1 MLHKLI
7 LLDMLNLKL
16 HKAVRLNSISL
27 KRPLISR
34 TLMNR
39 SPKPRISGQNT
50 RLNYAKIGSW
60 PANASLKIAAPSHME
75 LKNWIKSQMY
85 LRITRLS
92 FAKDSMRS
100 SIVHMDLVANSNI
113 QKTSLRMLPS
123 QQLILHNQI
132 RRRKL
137 ISPSASQWT

>member
-16 HKAVRLNSISL
+16 HKAVKLNSISL

-34 TLMNR
+34 TILSR
-39 SPKPRISGQNT
+39 SPKTRISGQST

-60 PANASLKIAAPSHME
+60 RANASLKIAAPLHME

-85 LRITRLS
+85 QRITRLS

-123 QQLILHNQI
+123 QQHILHNQI